1 MVNVR
6 TILSGLWVC
15 TMLTYLFG
23 DVMRIFAG
31 DFVAGEIDGAQVGQE
46 MYLGMAIL
54 CVIPIFMVILALTL
68 KHRVNRWANIIVAT
82 VFVAVNLP
90 GLPYPGAYDNFLI
103 VVSFLFNALTIWYA
117 WKWAP
122 ETESYKLATG
132 LQS

>member
-1 MVNVR
+1 
-6 TILSGLWVC
+6 
-15 TMLTYLFG
+15 MLTYLLG

-54 CVIPIFMVILALTL
+54 FVIPIFMVILALTL

-103 VVSFLFNALTIWYA
+103 VVSFLFNAMTIWYA

-132 LQS
+132 

>member
-54 CVIPIFMVILALTL
+54 FVIPILMVFLSLTL
-68 KHRVNRWANIIVAT
+68 KHRVNRWANIIVAI
-82 VFVAVNLP
+82 VFFAVNLP

-103 VVSFLFNALTIWYA
+103 VVSFLFNALTVWYA
-117 WKWAP
+117 WRWAP

-132 LQS
+132 

>member
-54 CVIPIFMVILALTL
+54 FVIPIFMVILALTL

-132 LQS
+132 

>member
-54 CVIPIFMVILALTL
+54 FVIPF
-68 KHRVNRWANIIVAT
+68 
-82 VFVAVNLP
+82 
-90 GLPYPGAYDNFLI
+90 
-103 VVSFLFNALTIWYA
+103 SFPA
-117 WKWAP
+117 
-122 ETESYKLATG
+122 
-132 LQS
+132 